1 MTPPDLEL
9 HIEEL
14 VLHGFAPEDR
24 DRLGEALRQELTRLL
39 AERGVPPSFTQRR
52 EVERLNAGVFAAAPG
67 ATPQVLGH
75 QVARAIHGGLTR

>member
-52 EVERLNAGVFAAAPG
+52 DVKRLDAGAFAAAPG
-67 ATPQVLGH
+67 ATPEVLGY